1 MKQSKR
7 VPGRPVVSASFIK
20 SRFVAYA
27 QRYGLGEDM
36 DISPEEFEQYVKD
49 WFDSEGIH
57 LKSYKSI
64 INNKAAADDGIY
76 EIDIDIIYDALG
88 VEFRVLVECKR
99 HSDNIKRE
107 VLQVL
112 LQKLQSIGAHKG
124 IVCATSDFQ
133 RGALE
138 YAKKHGIACI
148 TVAESRMWVQTRS
161 ADREPVSQEYCDFFG
176 LSKFSGYLKEYDDNG
191 AITWSIVDR
200 NNLEYIEKVLKP

>member
-1 MKQSKR
+1 M
-7 VPGRPVVSASFIK
+7 VEITPA
-20 SRFVAYA
+20 
-27 QRYGLGEDM
+27 
-36 DISPEEFEQYVKD
+36 EFEQYVKD

-64 INNKAAADDGIY
+64 INNKTTADDGVY
-76 EIDIDIIYDALG
+76 EIDIDITYDALG
-88 VEFRVLVECKR
+88 VQFRVLVECKR

-112 LQKLQSIGAHKG
+112 HEKLQSIGAHKG

-133 RGALE
+133 SGALK

-148 TVAESRMWVQTRS
+148 TVAETRMLVQTRS

-176 LSKFSGYLKEYDDNG
+176 MPKFSGYLKDYGDTG
-191 AITWSIVDR
+191 GVTWSIVDKS
-200 NNLEYIEKVLKP
+200 NLEYIEKILKP